1 MRIEYVSDD
10 EVWVQPSDEH
20 KANVILRVPTN
31 RARLVIGFGFGRNSL
46 SFDASGRDEEVFG
59 GPSLL
64 AQPNC
69 RAPVDGPSPRL
80 SRINLRKDHGW
91 TLVTSQN

>member
-1 MRIEYVSDD
+1 MRIKYVSDD

-46 SFDASGRDEEVFG
+46 SFDADGRDA
-59 GPSLL
+59 LRRCL
-64 AQPNC
+64 QTYDD
-69 RAPVDGPSPRL
+69 DGSFAAL
-80 SRINLRKDHGW
+80 KETNDGK
-91 TLVTSQN
+91 